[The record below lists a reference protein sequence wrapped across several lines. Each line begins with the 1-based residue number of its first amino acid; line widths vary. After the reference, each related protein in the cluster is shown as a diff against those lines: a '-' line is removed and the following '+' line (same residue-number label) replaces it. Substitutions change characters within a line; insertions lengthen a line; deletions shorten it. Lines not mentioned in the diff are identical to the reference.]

1 MTKKVQGTRFE
12 LLFNGKKPSVSP
24 VGLISEKKYKNR
36 FIKNPLDWLQIK
48 E

>member
-1 MTKKVQGTRFE
+1 MQGKGFE
-12 LLFNGKKPSVSP
+12 HQFTSKKPSVSP
-24 VGLISEKKYKNR
+24 VGLISEKKYNNR